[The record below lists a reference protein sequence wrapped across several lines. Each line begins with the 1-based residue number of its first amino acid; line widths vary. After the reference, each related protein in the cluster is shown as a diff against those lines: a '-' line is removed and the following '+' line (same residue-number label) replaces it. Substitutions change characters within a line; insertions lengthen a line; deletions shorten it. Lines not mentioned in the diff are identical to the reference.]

1 MAATALMAR
10 VECTTAYMEIG
21 AVADEKWSA
30 EGNFRYYIGV
40 YCASLFLI
48 VEVRSKTCKQSAPLL
63 SELSI
68 PWLLR

>member
-1 MAATALMAR
+1 
-10 VECTTAYMEIG
+10 MEIG
-21 AVADEKWSA
+21 AVADERWSA

-48 VEVRSKTCKQSAPLL
+48 VEVRSKTYKQPAPLL